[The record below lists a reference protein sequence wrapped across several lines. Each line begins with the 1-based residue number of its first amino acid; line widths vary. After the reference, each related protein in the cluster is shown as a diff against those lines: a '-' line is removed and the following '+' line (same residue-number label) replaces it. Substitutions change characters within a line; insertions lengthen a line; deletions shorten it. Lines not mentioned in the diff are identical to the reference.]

1 MQATIS
7 KNMIVVLSSLLHMSW
22 SIALLFGPLHTTGIE
37 LILALA
43 LGHNI
48 IAAIVLMAVAW
59 SALVGLFCRNLL
71 ASVFLL
77 LPQQF
82 VLIAS
87 AIGAIFCMVEGR
99 FADGAIYPRPFVFV
113 DQIYLVLL
121 ACGHAQQIILL
132 WRELER

>member
-1 MQATIS
+1 
-7 KNMIVVLSSLLHMSW
+7 
-22 SIALLFGPLHTTGIE
+22 LLFGPLHTTGIE

-59 SALVGLFCRNLL
+59 SALVGLFCKNLL

-87 AIGAIFCMVEGR
+87 AIGAIFCIIEGR

-121 ACGHAQQIILL
+121 ACGHAQQIIVR

>member
-1 MQATIS
+1 
-7 KNMIVVLSSLLHMSW
+7 MIVVVSSLLHMSW
-22 SIALLFGPLHTTGIE
+22 GAALLFGPLHTTGIE

-48 IAAIVLMAVAW
+48 IAAIVLMTVAW
-59 SALVGLFCRNLL
+59 SAFAGLFCSNLL
-71 ASVFLL
+71 AGVSLL

-87 AIGAIFCMVEGR
+87 AIGAIFCIIDGR

-121 ACGHAQQIILL
+121 AAGHAQQIVVL
-132 WRELER
+132 WRDLEQR

>member
-1 MQATIS
+1 MRAMIS
-7 KNMIVVLSSLLHMSW
+7 RNLIVVLCSLLHMSW
-22 SIALLFGPLHTTGIE
+22 GAALLFGPLHTTGIE

-43 LGHNI
+43 LGNNI
-48 IAAIVLMAVAW
+48 IAAIVLMAVAS
-59 SALVGLFCRNLL
+59 SALAGLFCGNLL

-82 VLIAS
+82 LLIAS
-87 AIGAIFCMVEGR
+87 AIGAIFCMIEGR
-99 FADGAIYPRPFVFV
+99 FADGASYPRPFVFV

-121 ACGHAQQIILL
+121 ACGHAEQMIVR